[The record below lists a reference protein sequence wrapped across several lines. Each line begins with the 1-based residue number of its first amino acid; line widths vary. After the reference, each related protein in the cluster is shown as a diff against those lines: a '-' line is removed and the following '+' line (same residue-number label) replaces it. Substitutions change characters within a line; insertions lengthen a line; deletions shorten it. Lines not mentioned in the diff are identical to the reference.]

1 MMKKLLLIITV
12 IASFSFMN
20 AQENSVRFGVKA
32 GLNIA
37 NIVGDSQ
44 DLWDD
49 LNGEIK
55 PIIRFHVGALVE
67 IPVSEVFAIQPELLF
82 SRQGAK
88 LKIDNA
94 EEISNLSYLNIPLIA
109 KFYLAEGLS
118 FQVGPQ
124 IGFLLSAKNKASGTF
139 FDGFE
144 TVTVDEE
151 SDIKDRVNSVDF
163 GLNFGFGYQLEQGVF
178 FDARYSLGLSNIN
191 DFEGSDDFEDSN
203 SVFQISLGY
212 KF

>member
-1 MMKKLLLIITV
+1 
-12 IASFSFMN
+12 MN

-109 KFYLAEGLS
+109 KFYLAERLS